1 MLFKLLHKEKLKTMI
16 ECLLEGNNEIIGP
29 VKIAEKPD
37 GEPIYGL
44 EACKSYKEI
53 AIDYTKTGIPAKRYF
68 LPYAEVLAEYDL
80 RSNDWEQRIEYDIS
94 TRVILGL
101 HSCDIAA
108 LLKLDKVLLRDVYP
122 SPYYAARRKNT
133 HIIGIN
139 CEPQPECFCYSMNT
153 DKVTHGYDIF
163 LTDLGDEYFVEII
176 SEAFYR
182 LLEYIGVDDITPAAE
197 KKFKSIGSSRKEK
210 FKTHVDTKG
219 LSEILEM
226 DFYSDAWRKWGER
239 CLSCGSCA
247 MVCPTC
253 YCYGVFDEMN
263 LKFNKAYKVKRLY
276 SCNLVDFAEVA
287 GGHNFR
293 PDSTT
298 RLKYR
303 YYHQHRGF
311 LEKHDESKCVGCSR
325 CTLACLAGISP
336 PEVIED
342 VRKGVSINHAVKV

>member
-1 MLFKLLHKEKLKTMI
+1 MLFKLLRKEKLKKLVDRLQ
-16 ECLLEGNNEIIGP
+16 EDNKEVIGP
-29 VKIAEKPD
+29 IKISETA
-37 GEPIYGL
+37 GGQPIYGF
-44 EACKSYKEI
+44 EPCKSFNEMVLEYPK
-53 AIDYTKTGIPAKRYF
+53 ARIPAKRYF

-80 RSNDWEQRIEYDIS
+80 SSDDWEQKITYDVS
-94 TRVILGL
+94 PRVIIGL

-122 SPYYAARRKNT
+122 SPYYAARRQNT
-133 HIIGIN
+133 HIVGMF
-139 CEPQPECFCYSMNT
+139 CEPQDECFCYSMNT
-153 DKVTHGYDIF
+153 DKVTGGYDIF

-182 LLEYIGVDDITPAAE
+182 FLEDVGVSDITQASE
-197 KKFKSIGSSRKEK
+197 KKFKAQAASRKEK

-226 DFYSDAWRKWGER
+226 DFYSDAWKKWGER

-253 YCYGVFDEMN
+253 YCYGVFDEIN
-263 LKFNKAYKVKRLY
+263 LKFNKASKVRRLY

-311 LEKHDESKCVGCSR
+311 LEEHDESKCVGCGR

-336 PEVIED
+336 PEVIAD
-342 VRKGVSINHAVKV
+342 VRKGVGINHAVKV